1 VNGDALLQRKAC
13 PELLNAGE
21 ALDEGGDEAADDPDV
36 ELVERV
42 AFMQLC
48 EAMLDKA
55 QRQMSQIRQALEKG

>member
-1 VNGDALLQRKAC
+1 MNGYALLQRQAR
-13 PELLNAGE
+13 PEVFNAGE
-21 ALDEGGDEAADDPDV
+21 ALDDGGDEAAHDPDV
-36 ELVERV
+36 ELVDRQ

>member
-13 PELLNAGE
+13 PELFNAGE

-36 ELVERV
+36 ELVDRV